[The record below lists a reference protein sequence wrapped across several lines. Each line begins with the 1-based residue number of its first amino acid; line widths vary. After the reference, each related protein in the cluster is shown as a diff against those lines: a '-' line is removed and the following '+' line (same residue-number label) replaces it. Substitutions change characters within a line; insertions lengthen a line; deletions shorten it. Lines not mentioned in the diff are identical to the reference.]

1 MELDQDLNAYK
12 QDREKNI
19 NIFVDIFPIISS
31 LWPQLYLLYKF
42 KAILRDTL
50 TNLHMHLFPRWFTQ
64 WYINNNTLVSNSELR
79 RVPFL

>member
-12 QDREKNI
+12 QDREKT
-19 NIFVDIFPIISS
+19 NIFVYIFPIISS
-31 LWPQLYLLYKF
+31 LWPQLYLLYIF

-64 WYINNNTLVSNSELR
+64 WYINNNTLVSYSELR
-79 RVPFL
+79 RVLFL